1 MLIHRRAFL
10 AAAAVPALLPSFAL
24 AASGT
29 IETRDGQR
37 LFTIDQ
43 GAGDK
48 GAGRPIVFIHG
59 WTLSSAIWS
68 LQIEA
73 LASQGLRAI
82 AYDRRG
88 HGQSS
93 KPDAGY
99 DYETLAGDL
108 ATLLDKLDLT
118 DVVLVGHSMSAGE
131 VVRYLARHGTARV
144 SRVMLVAPTTPY
156 ALKTDDN
163 PQGVERAIYD
173 KMVAAL
179 QTDRYGYLA
188 SGAPGLLG
196 RNVEP
201 ELVEWAMSIALQA
214 APQAQ
219 IDCLRAFSETDFRP
233 DLEAV
238 TVPTLILYG
247 TADSPIAPINAQ
259 RTQAGIAGSRVE
271 IYEGAPHALFVTDA
285 ERFNR
290 DLLQFAGS

>member
-1 MLIHRRAFL
+1 MSMHRRTFL
-10 AAAAVPALLPSFAL
+10 AAATTSTLLPSFAH

-37 LFTIDQ
+37 LFTIDN
-43 GAGDK
+43 

-68 LQIEA
+68 LQIDA
-73 LASQGLRAI
+73 LASQGVRTI

-93 KPDAGY
+93 KPDTGY
-99 DYETLAGDL
+99 DYEALTADL
-108 ATLLDKLDLT
+108 ASLLDRLDLR
-118 DVVLVGHSMSAGE
+118 DVVLVGHSMGAGE
-131 VVRYLARHGTARV
+131 VVHYLARHGSKRV
-144 SRVMLVAPTTPY
+144 GRVMLVAPTTPY

-163 PQGVERAIYD
+163 PQGVDRAIYD

-179 QTDRYGYLA
+179 WSDRYGYLA

-196 RNVEP
+196 RNADP
-201 ELVEWAMSIALQA
+201 ALIEWAMSIALQA
-214 APQAQ
+214 TPQAQ
-219 IDCLRAFSETDFRP
+219 IGCLRAFSETDFRP
-233 DLEAV
+233 DLSAV
-238 TVPTLILYG
+238 TVPTLIVYG
-247 TADSPIAPINAQ
+247 TGDSPIAPVNAR
-259 RTQAGIAGSRVE
+259 RTQAAIAGSRME

-290 DLLQFAGS
+290 DLLQFARS

>member
-1 MLIHRRAFL
+1 MLMHRRTVL
-10 AAAAVPALLPSFAL
+10 AAAATPALLPSFTHAG
-24 AASGT
+24 SGT
-29 IETRDGQR
+29 IGTRDGQH
-37 LFTIDQ
+37 LFTI
-43 GAGDK
+43 DK
-48 GAGRPIVFIHG
+48 GAGRPVVFIHG

-68 LQIEA
+68 VQIEA

-93 KPDAGY
+93 KPETGY
-99 DYETLAGDL
+99 DYEALTTDL
-108 ATLLDKLDLT
+108 ATLLDKLDLG
-118 DVVLVGHSMSAGE
+118 DVVLVGHSMGAGE
-131 VVRYLARHGTARV
+131 VVRYLARHGSARV
-144 SRVMLVAPTTPY
+144 GRVMLVAPTTPY

-163 PQGVERAIYD
+163 PQGVDREVYNG
-173 KMVAAL
+173 MVAAL
-179 QTDRYGYLA
+179 QSNRYGYLA

-196 RNVEP
+196 RNAEP
-201 ELVEWAMSIALQA
+201 ELIEWAMAIALQA

-219 IDCLRAFSETDFRP
+219 IGCLRAFSETDFRP
-233 DLEAV
+233 DLRAV
-238 TVPTLILYG
+238 TVPALIAYG

-290 DLLQFAGS
+290 DLLRFATS